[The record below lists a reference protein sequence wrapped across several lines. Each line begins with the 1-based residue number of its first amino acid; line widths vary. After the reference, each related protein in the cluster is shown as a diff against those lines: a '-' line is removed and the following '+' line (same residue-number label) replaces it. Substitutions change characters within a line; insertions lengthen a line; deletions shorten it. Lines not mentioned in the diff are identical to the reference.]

1 MDISDLVSL
10 KSEHLSL
17 EGKLTSVIL
26 SETGGTITGK
36 GDASRYGTAFLTY
49 NLTANPKVSGQ
60 GIMTGIAS
68 AIDDE
73 GALANAALNG
83 VYDRNGHE
91 IKIYCM
97 DDLTDGAINL
107 AVVTMNLKTDD
118 FRIDWAEI
126 DR

>member
-1 MDISDLVSL
+1 M
-10 KSEHLSL
+10 
-17 EGKLTSVIL
+17 
-26 SETGGTITGK
+26 
-36 GDASRYGTAFLTY
+36 TY
-49 NLTANPKVSGQ
+49 HLTANPKVTGQ
-60 GIMTGIAS
+60 GVMTGIAS

-73 GALANAALNG
+73 GTLANASLNG

-118 FRIDWAEI
+118 FRIDWAEV